1 MNLKQLFTLVEINIG
16 EVDMS
21 MVFYYFKNEDWDRL
35 IPSCRPLDNSN
46 EMRMLSYYLSE
57 LDIEFSEKILNNL
70 EDKNIKLL
78 DISSETWQVII
89 DKKNVVICSMYDEGN
104 NDFKATIEM
113 NVFEK
118 FVVAWKNFL
127 KQDSITDIVIN
138 Y

>member
-1 MNLKQLFTLVEINIG
+1 
-16 EVDMS
+16 MS

-35 IPSCRPLDNSN
+35 IPSCRPLGNSN
-46 EMRMLSYYLSE
+46 EMRILSYYLSE

-70 EDKNIKLL
+70 EDKNINLL

-104 NDFKATIEM
+104 NDFKATIER